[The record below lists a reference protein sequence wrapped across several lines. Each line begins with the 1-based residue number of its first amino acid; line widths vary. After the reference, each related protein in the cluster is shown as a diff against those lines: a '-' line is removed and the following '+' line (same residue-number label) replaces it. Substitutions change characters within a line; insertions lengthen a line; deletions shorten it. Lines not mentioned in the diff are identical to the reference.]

1 MVSGSIWLKLNKTLV
16 TLRSENMANV
26 WAAAFLPIRDGKTLG
41 SGSRRSVFDVD
52 YQRNIE
58 FPKQEIISRKM
69 FVWLVATG
77 CDSHRVLSDNI
88 QAVNAINLGGPWE
101 NWFLSRH
108 LWDTAKLLI
117 WGPDAGNDDK
127 CHIMTTVHWYLG
139 IVAHT
144 SQLSFYQDSLLDTWS
159 WRSSNNSLAFLQTG
173 PIRRQVKMLQLI
185 QCQAM
190 ASL

>member
-1 MVSGSIWLKLNKTLV
+1 MFELLPFCRLEMGKHLDQEAEEVYLMLTIREILN
-16 TLRSENMANV
+16 
-26 WAAAFLPIRDGKTLG
+26 
-41 SGSRRSVFDVD
+41 
-52 YQRNIE
+52 
-58 FPKQEIISRKM
+58 FPSRKLSPGKCLSGL
-69 FVWLVATG
+69 WLLAVIPIVF
-77 CDSHRVLSDNI
+77 CWDNI
-88 QAVNAINLGGPWE
+88 QAVNAINLWGPWE

-108 LWDTAKLLI
+108 LWDTSKLLI
-117 WGPDAGNDDK
+117 WGGPGTGNDDK